1 MAMKFRLVEPGEGG
15 KAAREI
21 VLSHTDFLIGRG
33 TDCDLRLNESTISRH
48 HCILH
53 LVGDEATLIDLG
65 SSNGTFLNGQ
75 RVRSQAVLH
84 SGDELGLGSNR
95 FVVLLGDQEWVDP
108 GKGPAV
114 NPTAA
119 TQKMR
124 DQPKA

>member
-1 MAMKFRLVEPGEGG
+1 MTLKLRLIEPGDGG
-15 KAAREI
+15 KPAREI
-21 VLSHTDFLIGRG
+21 VLNQTDFLIGRG

-53 LVGDEATLIDLG
+53 LTAAEASLIDLG

-84 SGDELGLGSNR
+84 SGDKLDMGSYR
-95 FVVLLGDQEWVDP
+95 FVVVLGDQDWVEP

-114 NPTAA
+114 NPAAA

-124 DQPKA
+124 EKPKS

>member
-1 MAMKFRLVEPGEGG
+1 MTLKFRLIEPGDGG
-15 KAAREI
+15 KPAREI
-21 VLSHTDFLIGRG
+21 VLNQTDFLIGRG

-53 LVGDEATLIDLG
+53 QTAAEASLIDLG

-84 SGDELGLGSNR
+84 SGDKLDMGSYR
-95 FVVLLGDQEWVDP
+95 FVVVLGDQDWVEP
-108 GKGPAV
+108 GKGPGV
-114 NPTAA
+114 NPAAA

-124 DQPKA
+124 EKPKS